1 MNNAELKIQKIIEE
15 LKNYSPKKILLFGSR
30 TRKDFRKNSDIDIA
44 VDLDLNFRDKRKLK
58 EKIDFIAGL
67 YSVDLIFL
75 NEVDKSFRDK
85 ILNEGKILYEKK

>member
-1 MNNAELKIQKIIEE
+1 LNNAELKIQKIIEE

-75 NEVDKSFRDK
+75 NEVDKNFRAK

>member
-1 MNNAELKIQKIIEE
+1 MENAELKIQKIIEE
-15 LKNYSPKKILLFGSR
+15 LKNYNPKNIILFGSR
-30 TRKDFRKNSDIDIA
+30 ARGDFRQNSDIDIV
-44 VDLDLNFRDKRKLK
+44 VDLDLNFRDKRKLR

-85 ILNEGKILYEKK
+85 ILNEGKNLYEKK

>member
-1 MNNAELKIQKIIEE
+1 VENAELKIQKIIEE
-15 LKNYSPKKILLFGSR
+15 LKNYNPKNIILFGSR
-30 TRKDFRKNSDIDIA
+30 ARGDFRQNSDIDIV
-44 VDLDLNFRDKRKLK
+44 VDLDLNFRDKRKLR

-85 ILNEGKILYEKK
+85 ILNEGKNLYEKK

>member
-30 TRKDFRKNSDIDIA
+30 TRGDFRQNSDIDIA